1 MSIATPDLIKSAPSP
16 LRIGLVNSRF
26 TVVLYLLIVG
36 CQFLVNFVINGIVYL
51 SVSDVTKNIEQTA
64 TNSAFVTGTFLFI
77 CGIVSATVDLR
88 ASALSGGSRT
98 ALTVASYVHSI
109 VIIVLGSL
117 IWWLLIAIH
126 PLLFIMG
133 QQSFPL
139 GVDSWIFVLLA
150 WVACDGAGRF
160 IGGLSRCIGVTWK
173 RVFVLMGAIP
183 LGICGI
189 GVPVMWLVLGLV
201 HKSGYLPPMPPAV
214 YLLGLISLMVA
225 ECGTVVLC
233 APCSFACNSMMEC

>member
-1 MSIATPDLIKSAPSP
+1 MSTATPDLIKSAPSP

-26 TVVLYLLIVG
+26 TVVLYLLIVSG
-36 CQFLVNFVINGIVYL
+36 QFLVNFVINGIVYL

-64 TNSAFVTGTFLFI
+64 TNSAFVTGIFLFI
-77 CGIVSATVDLR
+77 WGILCATVDLR

-109 VIIVLGSL
+109 VVIGLGTL

-126 PLLFIMG
+126 PLLFVMG
-133 QQSFPL
+133 RQSLPL

-160 IGGLSRCIGVTWK
+160 IGGLSRYVGESLPSWVRFRWVSVALVCRSCGWSSPSSTSPVTCPRCPRPFTCWA
-173 RVFVLMGAIP
+173 L
-183 LGICGI
+183 
-189 GVPVMWLVLGLV
+189 
-201 HKSGYLPPMPPAV
+201 
-214 YLLGLISLMVA
+214 SL
-225 ECGTVVLC
+225 
-233 APCSFACNSMMEC
+233 

>member
-1 MSIATPDLIKSAPSP
+1 MNTATQDLIKSSPSP

-51 SVSDVTKNIEQTA
+51 SVSDVTKNIEQSA

-126 PLLFIMG
+126 PLLFFMG
-133 QQSFPL
+133 RGSFPL

-201 HKSGYLPPMPPAV
+201 HKSGYLPPMNPAFW
-214 YLLGLISLMVA
+214 LLGLISAAVVVA
-225 ECGTVVLC
+225 GWPLTASGHIRRVG
-233 APCSFACNSMMEC
+233 